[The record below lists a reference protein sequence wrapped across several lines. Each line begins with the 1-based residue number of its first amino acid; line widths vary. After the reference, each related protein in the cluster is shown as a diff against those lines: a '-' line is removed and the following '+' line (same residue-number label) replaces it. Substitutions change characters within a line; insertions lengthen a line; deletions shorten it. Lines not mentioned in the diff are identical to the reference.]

1 MEALVTNDGPD
12 MPESNRPMRGVGPNW
27 KERSTDD
34 PSIVHNVLPHN
45 SAEGYGDYL
54 LIRDDPYPFEYSGPT
69 KADLDRDKSAAGS
82 LITSPPADGKKTFVD
97 LRALDD
103 SIKRLQSDLNRLTGD
118 GDGDGESL
126 PSLIAKTELTVRDFG
141 QWEAAQKLQGTFQQ
155 SGKSMEE
162 AIQAIVGKYQA
173 VINALKTSYDTTKAA
188 DGSAAEQARGIAR
201 QAV

>member
-1 MEALVTNDGPD
+1 MTNDGPD

-97 LRALDD
+97 LRALEDA
-103 SIKRLQSDLNRLTGD
+103 IKRLQSDLDRLTGD
-118 GDGDGESL
+118 G
-126 PSLIAKTELTVRDFG
+126 PSDEHGLSYHISAAGLSTRDLG
-141 QWEAAQKLQGTFQQ
+141 VWEGAQKWNETLHQSQTSLQ
-155 SGKSMEE
+155 E
-162 AIQAIVGKYQA
+162 AIQAITDKYQA
-173 VINALKTSYDTTKAA
+173 VIDALNASYDTAKAA

>member
-1 MEALVTNDGPD
+1 
-12 MPESNRPMRGVGPNW
+12 MRGVGPNW
-27 KERSTDD
+27 KERRLVNNDIQDTL
-34 PSIVHNVLPHN
+34 PSNLPE
-45 SAEGYGDYL
+45 AYGDYQ

-103 SIKRLQSDLNRLTGD
+103 SIKRLQSDLNRLTGDGD